1 MVKQN
6 NAKLTEIE
14 KAARDALQDAA
25 KEVLKVAKQKAPAD
39 TKGLRRSGRVL
50 VDDVT
55 VRVVFRSP
63 HAWLQH
69 ERLDY
74 KHDEGEAKYLER
86 AVEEVGVEAEIISDV
101 TARLKR

>member
-1 MVKQN
+1 VVKQN
-6 NAKLTEIE
+6 NAKLTEID
-14 KAARDALQDAA
+14 KAAREALRDTA
-25 KEVLKVAKQKAPAD
+25 KDVLKLAKQKAPAD
-39 TKGLRRSGRVL
+39 TKELRRSGRVL

-74 KHDEGEAKYLER
+74 QHDDGEAKYLER
-86 AVEEVGVEAEIISDV
+86 AVDEVGVEADIIAGV
-101 TARLKR
+101 IARLR

>member
-14 KAARDALQDAA
+14 KAARDALQDTA
-25 KEVLKVAKQKAPAD
+25 KDVLKLAKQKAPKK
-39 TKGLRRSGRVL
+39 KGDLRRSGRVL

-55 VRVVFRSP
+55 VRVVFRDP
-63 HAWLQH
+63 AAWLQH

-74 KHDEGEAKYLER
+74 RHDDGEAKYLEH
-86 AVEEVGVEAEIISDV
+86 AVDEVGVEADITSGVI
-101 TARLKR
+101 ARLR

>member
-14 KAARDALQDAA
+14 KAAREALRDTA
-25 KEVLKVAKQKAPAD
+25 KDVLRIAKQKAP
-39 TKGLRRSGRVL
+39 KESGGLRRSGRVL

-74 KHDEGEAKYLER
+74 KHDDGEAKYLER
-86 AVEEVGVEAEIISDV
+86 AVDEVGVEADIISGIQ
-101 TARLKR
+101 ARLR